1 MVEFKRKKGESFE
14 SFLRRF
20 NKALIQSRKLKEV
33 RGRQYQKKAKN
44 KNQQKKYALVSKQ
57 MREKKESVLASP
69 FLRTCSKKLNAFSF
83 SMGPNR
89 SIKPFRMSS
98 PFSYPVNCTAFLLT
112 SAIRN

>member
-57 MREKKESVLASP
+57 MREKKEYL
-69 FLRTCSKKLNAFSF
+69 KKTGKLKEETK
-83 SMGPNR
+83 NR
-89 SIKPFRMSS
+89 W
-98 PFSYPVNCTAFLLT
+98 
-112 SAIRN
+112 